1 MQDTDVYVYI
11 GDVHRS
17 GHHDI
22 TKAIKERKTNHGLQ
36 KNVLFASLPMAV
48 IPAQD
53 IELAAL
59 CNTTMSTSPF

>member
-22 TKAIKERKTNHGLQ
+22 TKAIKEKLTMVY
-36 KNVLFASLPMAV
+36 KKMFFFASLPMAV

-59 CNTTMSTSPF
+59 CNTTMNTSPF

>member
-22 TKAIKERKTNHGLQ
+22 TKAIKEEKRPRRYK
-36 KNVLFASLPMAV
+36 KMFFFASLPMAV
-48 IPAQD
+48 ITAQG
-53 IELAAL
+53 L
-59 CNTTMSTSPF
+59 